1 MVQDTDSYTN
11 YASHRFC
18 KSEHGKVLAMLAGH
32 RKVLDFNFKNFDEQ
46 PKQMDSAN
54 LLFDATY
61 RS

>member
-1 MVQDTDSYTN
+1 MN
-11 YASHRFC
+11 YASHRFL
-18 KSEHGKVLAMLAGH
+18 KSEHGKALAMLAGH
-32 RKVLDFNFKNFDEQ
+32 RKVLDFNFESFDEQ